1 MYDRSYTI
9 VDDQLKNNH
18 YQNDIHY
25 TLQMCQ
31 WLLKL
36 IGMWPLV
43 NNHTSRLERLLSII
57 VMIICFCSIFFII
70 LPSGHHFFFV
80 EKNLYMKMKMLGPVS
95 FCVFATVKYSYLALK
110 GAFLQRCIR
119 QLKNDWKRVQDP
131 SHRAIMLKYAGIS
144 RKLITMCAVF
154 IYTGGMSYHTVAQFL
169 SKERT
174 RENYTVRPLAYIGYD
189 PFFDAQSSPMYEIV
203 FFLHCFAAM
212 VMYSITTVAY
222 GLAAVFVTHVCGQIQ
237 IQIVRLQN
245 LVESK
250 DRDLFAVIVRDHVEI
265 LRFSKNIEDAL
276 YQICLTEIV
285 ECTINMCML
294 EYYSLVE
301 WANSD
306 LIATL
311 TYMTLLTS
319 FTFNIFIFCY
329 IGELLSEQCSEIGTV
344 SYEIDW
350 YNLPAKEAYNL
361 ILLISISQ
369 YPPKLTAGK
378 IIELSLNTFSSVAKT
393 SLVYLNLLQTVTDW

>member
-18 YQNDIHY
+18 YQNDIHC

-36 IGMWPLV
+36 IGVWPLV
-43 NNHTSRLERLLSII
+43 NDHTSKLEQLLSVV

-80 EKNLYMKMKMLGPVS
+80 EKNLYMKVKMLGPVG

-131 SHRAIMLKYAGIS
+131 SHRQIMLKYAGIS

-169 SKERT
+169 STDKT
-174 RENYTVRPLAYIGYD
+174 RENYTVRPLTYIGYD
-189 PFFDAQSSPMYEIV
+189 PFFNTQSSPTYEIV

-212 VMYSITTVAY
+212 IMYSITTVAY

-250 DRDLFAVIVRDHVEI
+250 DRDLFAVIVRDHVET
-265 LRFSKNIEDAL
+265 LR
-276 YQICLTEIV
+276 
-285 ECTINMCML
+285 
-294 EYYSLVE
+294 
-301 WANSD
+301 
-306 LIATL
+306 
-311 TYMTLLTS
+311 
-319 FTFNIFIFCY
+319 
-329 IGELLSEQCSEIGTV
+329 
-344 SYEIDW
+344 
-350 YNLPAKEAYNL
+350 
-361 ILLISISQ
+361 
-369 YPPKLTAGK
+369 
-378 IIELSLNTFSSVAKT
+378 
-393 SLVYLNLLQTVTDW
+393 

>member
-1 MYDRSYTI
+1 MYDQSYTI
-9 VDDQLKNNH
+9 GDDQLKNNH
-18 YQNDIHY
+18 YQDDIHY

-43 NNHTSRLERLLSII
+43 NNHTSRLEQLLSVV

-80 EKNLYMKMKMLGPVS
+80 EKNLYMKVKMLGPVG

-131 SHRAIMLKYAGIS
+131 SHREIMLKYAGIS

-169 SKERT
+169 STDKT
-174 RENYTVRPLAYIGYD
+174 RENYTVRPLTYIGYD
-189 PFFDAQSSPMYEIV
+189 PFFDTQSSPTYEIV

-212 VMYSITTVAY
+212 IMYSITTVAY

-250 DRDLFAVIVRDHVEI
+250 DRDLFAVIVRDHVET

-285 ECTINMCML
+285 ECTMNMCML
-294 EYYSLVE
+294 EYYCLME
-301 WANSD
+301 WASTD
-306 LIATL
+306 LIVTF
-311 TYMTLLTS
+311 TYITLLTS

-329 IGELLSEQCSEIGTV
+329 IGELLSEQCSEIGTA

-350 YNLPAKEAYNL
+350 YNLPAKEAYDL

-393 SLVYLNLLQTVTDW
+393 SLVYLNLLQTVADW

>member
-43 NNHTSRLERLLSII
+43 NNHTSRLEHLLSII
-57 VMIICFCSIFFII
+57 VMIMCFCSIFFII
-70 LPSGHHFFFV
+70 LPCGHHFFFV
-80 EKNLYMKMKMLGPVS
+80 EKNIYMKMKMLGPVS

-189 PFFDAQSSPMYEIV
+189 PFFDAQISPTYEIV

-212 VMYSITTVAY
+212 IMYSITTVAY

-250 DRDLFAVIVRDHVEI
+250 DRDLFAVIVRDHVKI
-265 LRFSKNIEDAL
+265 LR
-276 YQICLTEIV
+276 
-285 ECTINMCML
+285 
-294 EYYSLVE
+294 
-301 WANSD
+301 
-306 LIATL
+306 
-311 TYMTLLTS
+311 
-319 FTFNIFIFCY
+319 
-329 IGELLSEQCSEIGTV
+329 
-344 SYEIDW
+344 
-350 YNLPAKEAYNL
+350 
-361 ILLISISQ
+361 
-369 YPPKLTAGK
+369 
-378 IIELSLNTFSSVAKT
+378 
-393 SLVYLNLLQTVTDW
+393 